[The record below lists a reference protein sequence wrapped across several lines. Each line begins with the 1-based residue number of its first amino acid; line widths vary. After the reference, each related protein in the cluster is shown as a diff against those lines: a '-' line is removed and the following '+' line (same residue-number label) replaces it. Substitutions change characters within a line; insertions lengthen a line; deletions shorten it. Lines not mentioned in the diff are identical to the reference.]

1 MVQIFIAF
9 CLSLF
14 FLGVTRLI
22 TQNWVAAILVA
33 IFVLLF
39 SFFGLSLM
47 AAAHSSEDVETTKER
62 VGVYRGNDKTGSRMA
77 GVNKIKTAPIHK

>member
-1 MVQIFIAF
+1 MVQIFIAI

-22 TQNWVAAILVA
+22 TQNWVAAILIAV
-33 IFVLLF
+33 FVLFF

-47 AAAHSSEDVETTKER
+47 AAAHSSDDIETTKER
-62 VGVYRGNDKTGSRMA
+62 VGVYRGNAKTASRLA
-77 GVNKIKTAPIHK
+77 GVNNIKTVPLHK

>member
-9 CLSLF
+9 CLSFF

-33 IFVLLF
+33 VFVLFF

-47 AAAHSSEDVETTKER
+47 MAAHSSGDMETTKER
-62 VGVYRGNDKTGSRMA
+62 GGGYRGNTKTASRLA
-77 GVNKIKTAPIHK
+77 GVNSTKTVPIHK